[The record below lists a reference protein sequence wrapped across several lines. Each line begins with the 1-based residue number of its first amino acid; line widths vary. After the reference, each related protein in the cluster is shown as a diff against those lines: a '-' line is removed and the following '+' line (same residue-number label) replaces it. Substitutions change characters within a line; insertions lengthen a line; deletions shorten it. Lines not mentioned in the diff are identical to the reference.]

1 VAAIVDDITVNELD
15 ERKRRVLRAIVTEY
29 VATGEPVGSKRVVDT
44 ARLDCSAATVRSEMS
59 LLEELGLIQQPH
71 TSAGRIPTDQG
82 YRLFV
87 EELRDHPAMDGPH
100 RELIED
106 LLSGAYD
113 VDELLMRTTQVLS
126 QLTRLVS
133 LVIAPAIDASRL
145 KLIELVSLS
154 PQTALLLLVTDTGR
168 VDKRLVEFA
177 EPVTDADLDRVRSVL
192 AEQMSGRRI
201 GEVHTGVQALADTA
215 PTDLRGILAIIADMT
230 ATTTVEDPVHRVFVS
245 GGAALADKGA
255 LDREE
260 LHRVLELLEER
271 ATLARLLDATATT
284 SLEGPAVR
292 IGREN
297 EVADLHSTS
306 LVAQRYQLVT
316 AGSLGVLGPTR
327 MDYATVLATVRA
339 VAEQL
344 QDTLT
349 DLAD

>member
-1 VAAIVDDITVNELD
+1 MSDDITVQELD

-29 VATGEPVGSKRVVDT
+29 VASGEPVGSKRVVDA
-44 ARLDCSAATVRSEMS
+44 ARLDCSAATVRNEMAV
-59 LLEELGLIQQPH
+59 LEELGLIQQPH
-71 TSAGRIPTDQG
+71 TSAGRIPTDHG

-100 RELIED
+100 RELISD
-106 LLSGAYD
+106 LLSGAHD
-113 VDELLMRTTQVLS
+113 VDELLVRTTQVLS

-154 PQTALLLLVTDTGR
+154 PQSCLLLLVTDTGR
-168 VDKRLVEFA
+168 VDKRLLEFT
-177 EPVTDADLDRVRSVL
+177 EPVTDDDLDRVRNVL
-192 AEQMSGRRI
+192 AEHIRGRRI
-201 GEVHTGVQALADTA
+201 GEVHDGVQALADTA
-215 PTDLRGILAIIADMT
+215 PNDLRGILAVIAGVT
-230 ATTTVEDPVHRVFVS
+230 AASVVEDPIHRVFVS

-255 LDREE
+255 LD
-260 LHRVLELLEER
+260 
-271 ATLARLLDATATT
+271 ATATT
-284 SLEGPAVR
+284 SLEGPGVR

>member
-1 VAAIVDDITVNELD
+1 MADDITVHDLD
-15 ERKRRVLRAIVTEY
+15 ERKRRVLRAIVTQY
-29 VATGEPVGSKRVVDT
+29 VATGEPVGSKRVVDA

-100 RELIED
+100 RQLIED

-154 PQTALLLLVTDTGR
+154 SQTALLLLVTDTGR

-201 GEVHTGVQALADTA
+201 GEVHSGVQALADTA
-215 PTDLRGILAIIADMT
+215 PTDLRSILAIIADMT

-306 LVAQRYQLVT
+306 MVAQRYQLVT